1 MLEANVKRRADHLL
15 SGVHDV
21 AISAMRQNQANGR
34 KAANIKIG
42 PSRSFMTFRALNFMN
57 WVAAWSIVITSH
69 TEDLVSE
76 RKRAAD

>member
-34 KAANIKIG
+34 KAAIIG